1 MMNEKEMFHV
11 KSYHVINVHGCFHG
25 LFSFY
30 MKNVKYIIS
39 KLRELGYTVHDYPEH
54 VAIGIP
60 FSITN

>member
-1 MMNEKEMFHV
+1 MMNEKEMFHA
-11 KSYHVINVHGCFHG
+11 KSYQVINAHGCFHG

-30 MKNVKYIIS
+30 MTKYIS